1 MNAKDISCFNPKK
14 VLGDKWLW
22 TGCKRG
28 NRVPK
33 LDSGGQAT
41 ATQPQPFIGVVL
53 EFRTI
58 MVMVKHN
65 NCFIE
70 A

>member
-1 MNAKDISCFNPKK
+1 MISDCI
-14 VLGDKWLW
+14 LW
-22 TGCKRG
+22 PGCKRG

-41 ATQPQPFIGVVL
+41 APPPQPFIGVVL

>member
-28 NRVPK
+28 NSSQAW
-33 LDSGGQAT
+33 LWGQAT